1 MVGNIGLTLNRYN
14 ALRGKFNRMCSKK
27 PSSGKLEVPETI
39 HESFLSK
46 GDAKD
51 NLWQLCPGR
60 WQQGLAIA
68 AVFMHLILTLGSV
81 PKTPLAGPVHSARD
95 VVQDFGKVQ

>member
-51 NLWQLCPGR
+51 NLWQ
-60 WQQGLAIA
+60 A
-68 AVFMHLILTLGSV
+68 F
-81 PKTPLAGPVHSARD
+81 
-95 VVQDFGKVQ
+95 VQADGNKDWP